1 VGDMPSPGCVR
12 ERAWT
17 AYDMHVDA
25 DSCSGCVRVRVRACV
40 CALESGS
47 EGGRRA
53 QEGGRSSRPTKQI
66 PRSVRVDAICFCKR
80 LAASTVK
87 RASNPKF
94 KWRSVESENKA
105 ANLALSAMAD
115 RPCRPRNNTCRGHC
129 QQPQWE
135 RSADA
140 SDTFTARRPRRD
152 AVLTLV
158 GKKKGASLGDGMI
171 TIHGRTCGFRRR
183 AASTISA
190 EVTVSLCRL
199 RELNPVCFR
208 SITGQHSLQR
218 RFGNV
223 QIVRSHAGSA
233 SCATDQCFVQT
244 RSALPTNVKNVPQ
257 AG

>member
-129 QQPQWE
+129 QQQQWE

-140 SDTFTARRPRRD
+140 SDTFTAQTAAQGCGLDPCW
-152 AVLTLV
+152 
-158 GKKKGASLGDGMI
+158 KKKGCEPGRWQDHDPWSNLWFPKESSINNLCRG
-171 TIHGRTCGFRRR
+171 HGL
-183 AASTISA
+183 
-190 EVTVSLCRL
+190 TVSAPRIEPRLFQIDHRPAQSAKEVRQRADCQVPRRVRKLC
-199 RELNPVCFR
+199 
-208 SITGQHSLQR
+208 H
-218 RFGNV
+218 
-223 QIVRSHAGSA
+223 
-233 SCATDQCFVQT
+233 
-244 RSALPTNVKNVPQ
+244 
-257 AG
+257 